1 MRKVIKIYRTSENDL
16 QIRIPRY
23 MAQDNNL
30 SKESHLE
37 IENIKDDVIILRKV
51 KKNVEKSVDN

>member
-23 MAQDNNL
+23 MVQDIEL
-30 SKESHLE
+30 DKESHLE
-37 IENIKDDVIILRKV
+37 IENTKDDKIILRKV
-51 KKNVEKSVDN
+51 KKNVEKSVDI